1 MTQIYFLYCMVQIAY
16 CINMMMAVLKRSKW
30 PEDPQVHFL
39 NDGFYLFFW
48 WGNNFICS
56 FKSLNDIQ
64 IQFIRCLCTYKYNSQ
79 LFFFF
84 ASPVLFLL
92 MWVECLKFSLQIKK
106 LYVCALQVAENGGF
120 VLMKRDDGSVIL
132 KNPATVHVSRMLE
145 NLLLFMKY
153 VSLFHVT

>member
-1 MTQIYFLYCMVQIAY
+1 
-16 CINMMMAVLKRSKW
+16 MMMAVLKRSKW
-30 PEDPQVHFL
+30 PEDPQVNFL

-64 IQFIRCLCTYKYNSQ
+64 IHFIRCLCTYIYNSQ

-84 ASPVLFLL
+84 ASSVLFLL

-106 LYVCALQVAENGGF
+106 LYVFFFSIVDVFYIWFCNTLTCLCIIGCRKWWLCTYEA
-120 VLMKRDDGSVIL
+120 R
-132 KNPATVHVSRMLE
+132 
-145 NLLLFMKY
+145 
-153 VSLFHVT
+153 